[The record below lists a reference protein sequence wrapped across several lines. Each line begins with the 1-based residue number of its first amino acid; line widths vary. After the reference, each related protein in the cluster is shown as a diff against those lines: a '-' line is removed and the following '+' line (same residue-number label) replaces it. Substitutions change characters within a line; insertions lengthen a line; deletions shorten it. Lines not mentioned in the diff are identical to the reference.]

1 MKRPMLVIIIWTI
14 LIGGLYIYMNS
25 RESIVEP
32 PDKQHEI
39 SSANYRL
46 VITTT
51 GTTEKDSFA
60 LTVGNDKASAM
71 SARLNGA
78 EVFRSEEGF
87 QSGKQTIIDDIKGVR
102 VGQNEL
108 LIEVNPSL
116 MAYDRPMAVRIQL
129 FRSLEEIADR
139 TLWTE
144 PGDKM
149 ISTVQFLV
157 PEESSRKEHDH

>member
-1 MKRPMLVIIIWTI
+1 MKRPLLVIIIWTI

-25 RESIVEP
+25 RESIVEQL
-32 PDKQHEI
+32 DKQPEI
-39 SSANYRL
+39 SSATYRL
-46 VITTT
+46 VITTSE
-51 GTTEKDSFA
+51 TTEKDSFA
-60 LTVGNDKASAM
+60 LTIGNDAAIAL

-87 QSGKQTIIDDIKGVR
+87 QSGKQTIIDDIKGAR
-102 VGQNEL
+102 VGLNEL
-108 LIEVNPSL
+108 FIEVNPGL

-129 FRSLEEIADR
+129 FRSFEEIADK

-144 PGDKM
+144 PGDKI
-149 ISTVQFLV
+149 ISTVQFLI